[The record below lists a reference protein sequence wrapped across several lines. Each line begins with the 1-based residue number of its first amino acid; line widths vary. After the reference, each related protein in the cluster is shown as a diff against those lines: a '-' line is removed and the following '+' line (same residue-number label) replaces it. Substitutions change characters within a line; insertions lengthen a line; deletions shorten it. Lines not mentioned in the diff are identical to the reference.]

1 MSKDAIVADAGAAI
15 VTIEF
20 IAVANLVPAFSAF
33 YGSIDELKH
42 PPFRSSERPIHKKLV
57 KEHHAIWTKAA

>member
-1 MSKDAIVADAGAAI
+1 MSKDAIVADAGAAT

-42 PPFRSSERPIHKKLV
+42 PTIVLQNGRFIGSSSKSIH
-57 KEHHAIWTKAA
+57 ATWTQAA